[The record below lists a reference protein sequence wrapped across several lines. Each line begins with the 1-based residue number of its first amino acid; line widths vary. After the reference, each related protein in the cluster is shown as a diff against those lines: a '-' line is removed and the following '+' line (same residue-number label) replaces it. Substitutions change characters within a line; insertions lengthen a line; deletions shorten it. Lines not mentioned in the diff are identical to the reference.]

1 MGEKV
6 YLYPIWIRTWHLLN
20 ALLCLILIITG
31 LSMQY
36 SEPGSGIIRFDKA
49 VAIHNVSGIILSAS
63 YVFFILGNLFTKN
76 GRYYRLEPL
85 GLIKRLWIQG
95 RYYAYGVFK
104 NEKAPFPIGKEQK
117 FNPLQKVSYAFV
129 MYIFVPIIIVT
140 GWGMLFPESI
150 IDNYLGINGFLLT
163 DLLHI
168 ASGFVM
174 SVFLI
179 IHLYFA
185 TMGATPLAHYK
196 GMITG
201 YHEHEDH

>member
-6 YLYPIWIRTWHLLN
+6 YLYPIWIRFWHWLN
-20 ALLCLILIITG
+20 ALLCLALIITG

-36 SEPGSGIIRFDKA
+36 SEPGTGMIRFDKA

-63 YVFFILGNLFTKN
+63 YVFFLLGNLFTKN
-76 GRYYRLEPL
+76 GRYYRLEPI
-85 GLIKRLWIQG
+85 GLLNRLWKQG
-95 RYYAYGVFK
+95 RYYAYGFFK
-104 NEKAPFPIGKEQK
+104 KEKAPFAIGLEQK
-117 FNPLQKVSYAFV
+117 FNPLQKVSYAFM
-129 MYIFVPIIIVT
+129 MYIFVPIIIIT

-150 IDNYLGINGFLLT
+150 IDNYLGINGFQAT

-168 ASGFVM
+168 ISGFIM

-185 TMGATPLAHYK
+185 TMGAKPTSHYK
-196 GMITG
+196 GMFTG